1 MFRGKEMACYHK
13 EWAYFSNR
21 FKVTCVEYI
30 EAKPGIPPTPGH
42 VQEVIALMKERKIPV
57 LFASNYFDRNQ
68 IQQVAQR
75 TGAKAVIVP
84 ENTDGAPGVNTYFD
98 LMNTWVNGLAAGFKG
113 GSVLMDLSLF
123 LPPLVA
129 CLVIV
134 AIHSYLGLHVIAR
147 EVIFVDLSLA
157 QMAALGS
164 AVAILAGS
172 QPDSTTAFALRAR
185 ASPRSARRCSRSPA
199 RRKRGRC
206 RRRPSSASCTSWH
219 RPRRFW
225 WPTARRAAARRSRTS
240 WWEACSG

>member
-1 MFRGKEMACYHK
+1 MACYHK
-13 EWAYFSNR
+13 EWAYFSHR
-21 FKVTCVEYI
+21 YKVTCVEYI

-42 VQEVIALMKERKIPV
+42 VQEVIALMRQRKIPV

-68 IQQVAQR
+68 IRQVAER
-75 TGAKAVIVP
+75 TGAQAVIVP
-84 ENTDGAPGVNTYFD
+84 ENTGGAPGMNTYFD
-98 LMNTWVNGLAAGFKG
+98 LINTWVSGLAAAFRRR
-113 GSVLMDLSLF
+113 SVLMDLSLF

-172 QPDSTTAFALRAR
+172 QPDSHAAFLYALGFTTLGAALFALTRTEERGAGAAGGDHR
-185 ASPRSARRCSRSPA
+185 HRV
-199 RRKRGRC
+199 RGRL
-206 RRRPSSASCTSWH
+206 RGRDPGGRPD
-219 RPRRFW
+219 
-225 WPTARRAAARRSRTS
+225 AARR
-240 WWEACSG
+240 